1 MRRAVSRV
9 VTQPVLLATTRSLST
24 TGQPLRRALAS
35 SMVSSPSSL
44 FTTLR
49 MNSEKVGEEDVVV
62 EPAAPASAST
72 TGATTAS
79 STADSETPVG
89 ASEEMGFKT
98 ETRQL
103 LDIVACSLYSEREV
117 FIRELVSN
125 ASDALE
131 KRRHLELTNPDEW
144 SREEGDEAPGIFI
157 NCNNS
162 KNRFVI
168 RDTGIGMTKEEV
180 TANLGTIAGSGSKAF
195 VKELQNTNKGSAAA
209 EKIIG
214 QFGVGFYS
222 VFMVAKSVKVYTRS
236 AKKDSKGYIWESDG
250 TGTFKVTECDGV
262 QKGTKI
268 VLDVK
273 DLELSF
279 CTPQVVERVL
289 KKYSNFVSYDISLNG
304 GKVNTVEAL
313 WMKGKDEISNE
324 EHIDFYKF
332 ISGAYDSPMLR
343 LHYSVDAPMTVRAL
357 LYVPQ
362 SHTEKYGGG
371 RMESAV
377 GLYCRRVLI
386 QSKAKGLLPDWLR
399 FLKGTVDCEN
409 IPLNISREHTQDGAL
424 MRRLSQIIT
433 KRAIRWFEEEARGDK
448 QRYER
453 FFKEYSQFLKEGVCT
468 DQTHKMDIA
477 KLLRFETSKTDVDF
491 PLISLDEYRDR
502 MAAGQTNIYF
512 LNAPSKELALMSP
525 YYEQYKEH
533 GLEVLICTET
543 IDDFVLQHLDTYA
556 KFKLQNIEMYDATHD
571 GSVAHKKK
579 LESGKSEEEPVV
591 KKQLTEAQVKN
602 LSDFISKRLVGRVG
616 VVKSTERLRDSPA
629 VLADHEA
636 AQMRKL
642 YKMAGQAQQGPPP
655 KYNLHFNP
663 QHEVI
668 RKLYTLS
675 VSSVNEEVETAGML
689 VEQIFDNAV
698 IAAGL
703 LEDPRS
709 MVQRLNSIMNRMV
722 KDVAEPTSDK

>member
-1 MRRAVSRV
+1 MRRVIARV
-9 VTQPVLLATTRSLST
+9 AGTTCTQPMRHVGHGLL
-24 TGQPLRRALAS
+24 RAAAVAQSPAS
-35 SMVSSPSSL
+35 ALIAAKRFNTDKPADVA
-44 FTTLR
+44 
-49 MNSEKVGEEDVVV
+49 EDDVVV
-62 EPAAPASAST
+62 ESATPAASSGSSTSTSASNT
-72 TGATTAS
+72 AT
-79 STADSETPVG
+79 DSETVVG
-89 ASEEMGFKT
+89 AAEEMGFKT

-117 FIRELVSN
+117 FVRELVSN

-144 SREEGDEAPGIFI
+144 SREESDEAPGIFI
-157 NCNNS
+157 SCNNS
-162 KNRFVI
+162 KSRFVI
-168 RDTGIGMTKEEV
+168 RDTGIGMSREEV

-195 VKELQNTNKGSAAA
+195 VRELQNSSKGSATA

-236 AKKDSKGYIWESDG
+236 AKKDSKGYMWESEG
-250 TGTFKVTECDGV
+250 TGTFKVSECEGV

-279 CTPQVVERVL
+279 CSPQVVERVL
-289 KKYSNFVSYDISLNG
+289 KKYSNFVSYDITLNG

-343 LHYSVDAPMTVRAL
+343 LHYAVDAPMEVRAL

-371 RMESAV
+371 RMETAI

-433 KRAIRWFEEEARGDK
+433 KRVIRWFEEEARGDK
-448 QRYER
+448 AKYER
-453 FFKEYSQFLKEGVCT
+453 FFREFSQFLKEGVCT

-477 KLLRFETSKTDVDF
+477 KLLRYETSKTDVDF
-491 PLISLDEYRDR
+491 PLVSLDEYRDR
-502 MAAGQTNIYF
+502 MLAGQTHIYF
-512 LNAPSKELALMSP
+512 LNAPSKELALLSP
-525 YYEQYKEH
+525 YFEQYKEH

-556 KFKLQNIEMYDATHD
+556 KFKLQNIEMYDAAQD
-571 GSVAHKKK
+571 GSVAQKKK
-579 LESGKSEEEPVV
+579 LEGKTDADVAV

-602 LSDFISKRLVGRVG
+602 LSDFITKRLVGRVG

-629 VLADHEA
+629 VLADHEQ

-642 YKMAGQAQQGPPP
+642 YRMAGQAQQGPPP

-663 QHEVI
+663 QHDVI
-668 RKLYTLS
+668 RKMYSLS
-675 VSSVNEEVETAGML
+675 VSSVSEEVETAGML
-689 VEQIFDNAV
+689 VEQIFDNAI

-722 KDVAEPTSDK
+722 KDVPEPTSEQ